1 MKELKNY
8 IHEQCMNDDP
18 TDATDLLA
26 EAMIL
31 KKRRQQNAVKFLRS
45 INCEN
50 IAAEIEEEFIDEPVR
65 SWINAHLEEM
75 ETSIRSSQVSNKY
88 VIPKEIHEFIVQN
101 KPQIPHI
108 GVMFAHNCV
117 RVAVP
122 PFQILKDFE
131 NTPKELNTYIQTGQ
145 LWAISNSSG
154 WQTRNSFLIWSIN
167 FINWVSNYRLT
178 LDESI
183 RNKSAVLILDGHNSR
198 ENPLTLY
205 LLKMNNI
212 DVIILPAHTTHLLQM
227 FDVVLARKFKKNF

>member
-1 MKELKNY
+1 
-8 IHEQCMNDDP
+8 
-18 TDATDLLA
+18 
-26 EAMIL
+26 
-31 KKRRQQNAVKFLRS
+31 
-45 INCEN
+45 
-50 IAAEIEEEFIDEPVR
+50 
-65 SWINAHLEEM
+65 
-75 ETSIRSSQVSNKY
+75 
-88 VIPKEIHEFIVQN
+88 
-101 KPQIPHI
+101 
-108 GVMFAHNCV
+108 MFAHNCV

-198 ENPLTLY
+198 ENPLALY